1 MQTIKPLTFKLS
13 AVSLLS
19 VLLAFSLKLSAHE
32 DNSADTLKK
41 ETNVDKNLP
50 IYELINSSYLADIK
64 PILEKKCFDCHSNAT
79 KFPWYYKIPGFKQ
92 MIDYDIKKAKRHI
105 DMSKD
110 FPFISHN
117 TPLKDLNSLR
127 EIIIENDMPPLRYVI
142 AHWDAR
148 LTKSEREAIIKWSEE
163 SISKLREIRYQ

>member
-1 MQTIKPLTFKLS
+1 MRTIKPLTFKLS
-13 AVSLLS
+13 ALSLLS
-19 VLLAFSLKLSAHE
+19 IMFLLPVMLLALE
-32 DNSADTLKK
+32 GDNSDVIKK
-41 ETNVDKNLP
+41 EMIVDKNLP
-50 IYELINSSYLADIK
+50 LYEVINKSYIANIK

-92 MIDYDIKKAKRHI
+92 MIDYDIKKAKRNI

-110 FPFISHN
+110 FPFISRN

-127 EIIIENDMPPLRYVI
+127 EIIIENDMPPLRYII

-148 LTKSEREAIIKWSEE
+148 LTKSERETIVKWSEE

>member
-32 DNSADTLKK
+32 DNSADALKK

-142 AHWDAR
+142 AHWDSR
-148 LTKSEREAIIKWSEE
+148 LTKSEREAIVKWSDE
-163 SISKLREIRYQ
+163 SISKLREFRYK

>member
-13 AVSLLS
+13 VVSIIFLLP
-19 VLLAFSLKLSAHE
+19 VMLLAHE
-32 DNSADTLKK
+32 GDNSDVVKK
-41 ETNVDKNLP
+41 EMTVDKNLP
-50 IYELINSSYLADIK
+50 IYELINSSYLANIK
-64 PILEKKCFDCHSNAT
+64 PIFEKKCFDCHSNAT

-127 EIIIENDMPPLRYVI
+127 EIIIENDMPPLRYII

-163 SISKLREIRYQ
+163 SISKLREFRYQ

>member
-19 VLLAFSLKLSAHE
+19 VLLAFSIELSAHE
-32 DNSADTLKK
+32 DNSADTLKR
-41 ETNVDKNLP
+41 EANVDKNLP
-50 IYELINSSYLADIK
+50 LYEAINSSYLADIK
-64 PILEKKCFDCHSNAT
+64 PILEKKCFDCHSNST

-127 EIIIENDMPPLRYVI
+127 EIIIENDMPPLRYII

>member
-19 VLLAFSLKLSAHE
+19 VLLAFSVELSAHE
-32 DNSADTLKK
+32 DNSADALKK

-92 MIDYDIKKAKRHI
+92 MIDYDIKKAKKHI
-105 DMSKD
+105 DLSKD

-127 EIIIENDMPPLRYVI
+127 EVIIENDMPPLRYII

-148 LTKSEREAIIKWSEE
+148 LTKNEREAIIKWSEE

>member
-1 MQTIKPLTFKLS
+1 MQAINSLIFKLS
-13 AVSLLS
+13 AASLFS
-19 VLLAFSLKLSAHE
+19 AVLLLPIMSFAHG
-32 DNSADTLKK
+32 DSSPDAVKK
-41 ETNVDKNLP
+41 EVHVDKNLP
-50 IYELINSSYLADIK
+50 LYEAINSSYLANIK
-64 PILEKKCFDCHSNAT
+64 PILEKKCFDCHSNST

-117 TPLKDLNSLR
+117 TPLKDLESLR
-127 EIIIENDMPPLRYVI
+127 EVVIENDMPPLRYVI
-142 AHWDAR
+142 AHWDAI

-163 SISKLREIRYQ
+163 SISKLREFRYQ

>member
-1 MQTIKPLTFKLS
+1 MQAINSLIFKLS
-13 AVSLLS
+13 AASLFS
-19 VLLAFSLKLSAHE
+19 AVLLLPIMSFAHE
-32 DNSADTLKK
+32 DNSANALKK
-41 ETNVDKNLP
+41 EVHVDKNLP
-50 IYELINSSYLADIK
+50 LYETINSSYLANIK
-64 PILEKKCFDCHSNAT
+64 PILEKKCFDCHSDST

-105 DMSKD
+105 NMSKD

-117 TPLKDLNSLR
+117 TPLKDLESLR
-127 EIIIENDMPPLRYVI
+127 EVVIKNEMPPLRYVI

-163 SISKLREIRYQ
+163 SISKLREFRYQ